1 MLFFNKCLF
10 RLGNS
15 SHGLICISNEQTL
28 ESVNGDDRIWKEYY
42 SSYIFYE
49 NTCKYLLNILVIANC
64 SRWFLLFI
72 SILVLHN
79 GEFQSRTVLNSHERV
94 NVFDHTRSGENRY
107 ITFSAQLCRPPVR
120 FLTAIYNALHSLYFE
135 RKNAYGCRLIGSI
148 INLSARITCIP
159 R

>member
-1 MLFFNKCLF
+1 MLFFNKCF
-10 RLGNS
+10 FCFESRINM
-15 SHGLICISNEQTL
+15 HFCTSNEQTL
-28 ESVNGDDRIWKEYY
+28 ESVNEDDQYEKNTTRH
-42 SSYIFYE
+42 IFYE
-49 NTCKYLLNILVIANC
+49 NTCKYLLNTLVTISNC
-64 SRWFLLFI
+64 IRWFLLFI

-94 NVFDHTRSGENRY
+94 NVFDHIRSGENRY
-107 ITFSAQLCRPPVR
+107 IAFSAQLCRPPVR

-135 RKNAYGCRLIGSI
+135 RKNAYGLIGSI